1 MGQWEVLIY
10 RRLHHAP
17 AKVVPS
23 IVPDHRTLLDA
34 YYARDLE
41 KVVWLH
47 RAINDRVQR
56 QTKAALHSRLQLGDI
71 RINSEGS

>member
-10 RRLHHAP
+10 RRLRTMP
-17 AKVVPS
+17 PLKWC
-23 IVPDHRTLLDA
+23 HRLCLTIALPDA
-34 YYARDLE
+34 YYARNLE